1 MGEKLVALEKESSGH
16 DGTFSGGKFCSGFLS
31 LDIIDILRQRVFLKG
46 TVLHSENH

>member
-1 MGEKLVALEKESSGH
+1 MGMMAYSLEENSAA
-16 DGTFSGGKFCSGFLS
+16 GFLS